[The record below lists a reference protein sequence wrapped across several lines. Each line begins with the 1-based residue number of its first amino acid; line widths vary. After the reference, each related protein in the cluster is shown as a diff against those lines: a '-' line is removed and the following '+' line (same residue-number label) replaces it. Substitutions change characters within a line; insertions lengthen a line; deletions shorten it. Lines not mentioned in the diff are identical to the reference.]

1 MNNFISELLSDNYK
15 IVETESWTEIYY
27 FDKESGIGNQ
37 EICVQYRET
46 PACITVL
53 VKNRDN
59 ANNYGLFDNKDF
71 AFSLI
76 YVLCKRMFE
85 SLPDNPAFK
94 KELRKASQQEAIELI
109 SKMCDPRYFSVNKI
123 KKNAINLIAHNDSY
137 EICYLG
143 ISNEKITIVEGAN
156 YERAIVIVYNYAI
169 LLQEFNNIFKI
180 IIDVFPNIN
189 NDFELLFQYY
199 IGK

>member
-1 MNNFISELLSDNYK
+1 MLSDNYK
-15 IVETESWTEIYY
+15 IVETESWTLIHY
-27 FDKESGIGNQ
+27 FNRESDISNQ

-76 YVLCKRMFE
+76 YVLCKSIFE
-85 SLPDNPAFK
+85 SSPDNPAFN

-109 SKMCDPRYFSVNKI
+109 SKMCDTKYFSVNKI
-123 KKNAINLIAHNDSY
+123 KKNAINLIAHYDSY

-143 ISNEKITIVEGAN
+143 IGNEKITIVEGAN

-169 LLQEFNNIFKI
+169 LLQEFNKIWKNIIKF
-180 IIDVFPNIN
+180 FPDLS
-189 NDFELLFQYY
+189 NDFELLFKYY
-199 IGK
+199 IHGN

>member
-1 MNNFISELLSDNYK
+1 MLSDNYK
-15 IVETESWTEIYY
+15 IVETESWTLIYY
-27 FDKESGIGNQ
+27 FNRESDISNQ

-76 YVLCKRMFE
+76 YVLCKSIFE
-85 SLPDNPAFK
+85 SLPDNPTFN
-94 KELRKASQQEAIELI
+94 KELSKANQQEAIELI
-109 SKMCDPRYFSVNKI
+109 SKMCDTKYFSVNKI

-143 ISNEKITIVEGAN
+143 IGNEKITIVEGAN

-169 LLQEFNNIFKI
+169 SLQEFNKIRKNIIKF
-180 IIDVFPNIN
+180 FPNLN
-189 NDFELLFQYY
+189 KDFELLFKYY
-199 IGK
+199 INEY